1 MSDQEIED
9 LVETIMRQY
18 YMGNYEAYMNEEIR
32 NKWKERLRSE
42 SDETVVQQQPGRG
55 ERDR

>member
-18 YMGNYEAYMNEEIR
+18 YMGSYEAYMNEEIR
-32 NKWKERLRSE
+32 NKWKEKLRSE
-42 SDETVVQQQPGRG
+42 SDETVVQQQSGRG